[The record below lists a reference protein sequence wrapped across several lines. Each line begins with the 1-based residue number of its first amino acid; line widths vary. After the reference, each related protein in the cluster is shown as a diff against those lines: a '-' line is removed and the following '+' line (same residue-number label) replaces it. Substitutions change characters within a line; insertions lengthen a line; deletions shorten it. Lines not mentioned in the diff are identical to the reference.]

1 MQRRGARERRQPA
14 RLTYAAAQPVEEVAS
29 DSNNAAEQP
38 SVSASEDQAVEELGH
53 ASSSTSDSAA
63 IEAGGAE
70 EQGAQPAP
78 AAGAPQEQPR
88 KRARVASA
96 TPARAAPAGARAA
109 PEPPAPGPPGPPAGA
124 DAPQSGV
131 RQPRRAHDPAG
142 RPAPAPAAAGV
153 AVPGAVLRPVSAAC
167 CAPPGVLF
175 PPVRWRQPRT
185 DWSLRLTYLR
195 SVASTP
201 CSA

>member
-14 RLTYAAAQPVEEVAS
+14 RLTYAAAQPVEEVPS

-38 SVSASEDQAVEELGH
+38 SASASEDQAVEELGH
-53 ASSSTSDSAA
+53 TSSASDSAA
-63 IEAGGAE
+63 IVAGGAE
-70 EQGAQPAP
+70 EQVAP
-78 AAGAPQEQPR
+78 PPPPAGALQQRPR

-96 TPARAAPAGARAA
+96 TPERAAPAGARAA

-124 DAPQSGV
+124 DTPQSGV